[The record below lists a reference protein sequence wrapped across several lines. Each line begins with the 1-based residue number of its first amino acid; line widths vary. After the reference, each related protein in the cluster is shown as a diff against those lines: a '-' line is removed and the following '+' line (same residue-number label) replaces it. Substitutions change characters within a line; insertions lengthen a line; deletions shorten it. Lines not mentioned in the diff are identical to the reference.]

1 MSAAHPGTGSP
12 QLTVAEFDRQF
23 VALRPNLVSFLFRFT
38 TRRKDAEDYTQEA
51 YVRARRGLDRFAGRS
66 SLKTWVFQIA
76 ANLARDDLRARARWN
91 EDTQDRCKVTT
102 RAAPAK
108 VERMQA
114 LVDAAPVEQYDA
126 REHIDYCFTCI
137 SKTLQLDQQL
147 AVLLKHVYEF
157 TVPEIMEI
165 LELSEGKVKHALA
178 DGRRTLTDV
187 FDRRC
192 ALVNRNG
199 TCHECSEING
209 FVNPKQEV
217 QERMHRL
224 EMVQAAESGESRERL
239 LDLRAA
245 LVRGVDP
252 LATPTGA
259 MHEYLLELMA
269 EEPQASAK

>member
-217 QERMHRL
+217 QERMRRL